1 MKTFISHMTHLKLG
15 ALVIALALA
24 GCSTLAA
31 PEAPQ
36 SATPAAFKTAPTENA
51 QWKPATPQDVQ
62 LRGNW
67 WATFGDARL
76 NALIEQGLSGSPTL
90 ATLAARVQQA
100 RAQAGLAEAA
110 RSPQLSLGADAS
122 RGTDS
127 GGSGRVANSFRAQ
140 GLLNYELD
148 AFGRLRNES
157 RAAALDAQAQDIGF
171 EAARTALA
179 ADIAQNWFA
188 LLGLDQEHALLTAT
202 IGLREDDLRL
212 TERRAALGDTTEL
225 DTSRARTEL
234 ASTRAELLAVQ
245 RARDL
250 TENALSLLIG
260 QPAADFQAGAG
271 SLPQTLPEVPVALPS
286 ALLERRPDVA
296 AAQRRLEAANARIGA
311 ANAAFFPRIS
321 LTAAGGVASNEIS
334 DLFKWGSRAWL
345 LGPLLSLPVFDGG
358 ARRANLAN
366 AQGGYEA
373 AVGEYRQQM
382 LVAFKDVEDS
392 LVSLTTLAG
401 QARETGQALAAA
413 QRAAQLS
420 ESRYRN
426 GLVSYFEVIDSQRTA
441 LAVQL
446 SAVQLNAQRAQEVVG
461 LMRALGGGWQLQPVV
476 AKSSAAK

>member
-1 MKTFISHMTHLKLG
+1 
-15 ALVIALALA
+15 
-24 GCSTLAA
+24 
-31 PEAPQ
+31 
-36 SATPAAFKTAPTENA
+36 
-51 QWKPATPQDVQ
+51 

-67 WATFGDARL
+67 WTTFGDTRL
-76 NALIEQGLSGSPTL
+76 NTLIEQGLSGSPTL
-90 ATLAARVQQA
+90 AALAARVQQA

-110 RSPQLSLGADAS
+110 RSPQVSLGADAT
-122 RGTDS
+122 RGTASD
-127 GGSGRVANSFRAQ
+127 GTGRIANNLRAQ

-157 RAAALDAQAQDIGF
+157 RAAALDAQAQGIGF

-188 LLGLDQEHALLTAT
+188 LQGLDEERMLLAAT
-202 IGLREDDLRL
+202 IALREDNLRL

-234 ASTRAELLAVQ
+234 ATTRAELLAVQ
-245 RARDL
+245 RARNL

-260 QPAADFQAGAG
+260 QPAAEFSAGAA
-271 SLPQTLPEVPVALPS
+271 SLPAALPDVPVALPS

-311 ANAAFFPRIS
+311 ANAAFFPRVN
-321 LTAAGGVASNEIS
+321 LTAAGGFASPEIS
-334 DLFKWGSRAWL
+334 DLFKWSSRAWL

-358 ARRANLAN
+358 ARRANLAS
-366 AQGGYEA
+366 AQAGYEA
-373 AVGEYRQQM
+373 AVGEYRQQV

-392 LVSLTTLAG
+392 LVSLSALAG
-401 QARETGQALAAA
+401 QARETDQALAAA

-420 ESRYRN
+420 ETRYRN

-441 LAVQL
+441 LAVQRN
-446 SAVQLNAQRAQEVVG
+446 AVQLKAERAQAVVG
-461 LMRALGGGWQLQPVV
+461 LMRALGGGWQAQAAV
-476 AKSSAAK
+476 APT